1 MKGHGSKFELK
12 MDEAVLALLTHRS
25 MEEAAKSVDI
35 DVSTLFRWMKVPEF
49 EAAYR
54 EARRAAFRQS
64 VARLQQASSTAVT
77 ALLKVL
83 VDPAT
88 PASSRVRA
96 ADVILDHSAKA
107 IELEDIEARVA
118 QLERAA
124 EENESRN

>member
-1 MKGHGSKFELK
+1 LQKPRYKP
-12 MDEAVLALLTHRS
+12 A
-25 MEEAAKSVDI
+25 
-35 DVSTLFRWMKVPEF
+35 RW
-49 EAAYR
+49 
-54 EARRAAFRQS
+54 QS
-64 VARLQQASSTAVT
+64 SG